1 MNNEDPATF
10 ALCGQPWKDSPPL
23 TPGVY
28 VVTGEGAQRMAPE
41 VVSALGNLARRALR
55 KNVDSVRCSPR
66 RRWDRGPLKKN
77 ARRVESF
84 FSALAETGRHPTL
97 CAETLNLCRKALR
110 VCAEA

>member
-41 VVSALGNLARRALR
+41 VVSKLANAAHRGFRWQVQRVRNAWDLGHLKRDARLMQT
-55 KNVDSVRCSPR
+55 
-66 RRWDRGPLKKN
+66 
-77 ARRVESF
+77 F
-84 FSALAETGRHPTL
+84 FSALAETGQHPTI
-97 CAETLNLCRKALR
+97 CTETLNLCRKALR
-110 VCAEA
+110 VCAKG